1 MQIGVESS
9 RAVENKRVYVV
20 DSNDVSGMALQFM
33 LADEMECN
41 VYEDVQTALD
51 WAENRPPNV
60 ILLGEALL
68 QSDGVD
74 IVGRFKAAIADVR
87 MLVVCVDPQAEHVK
101 AALAA
106 GAASTIVKPLTV
118 ETVRRKV
125 DAQLG
130 RRVNLAIPVVQG

>member
-1 MQIGVESS
+1 MQIGVDTQ

-20 DSNDVSGMALQFM
+20 DSNDVSAMALQFM

-51 WAENRPPNV
+51 WAENRPPQL
-60 ILLGEALL
+60 ILIGEALL
-68 QSDGVD
+68 QSDGVG
-74 IVGRFKAAIADVR
+74 IVAKFKAAIADVR
-87 MLVVCVDPQAEHVK
+87 LLVVCANAEAEHVK
-101 AALAA
+101 DAITA
-106 GAASTIVKPLTV
+106 GASSAIVKPLTV

-130 RRVNLAIPVVQG
+130 RRAALNIPVVLG

>member
-1 MQIGVESS
+1 MQIGVDTQ

-20 DSNDVSGMALQFM
+20 DSNDVSAMALQFM

-51 WAENRPPNV
+51 WAENRPPQLIV
-60 ILLGEALL
+60 LGEALL
-68 QSDGVD
+68 QSDGVN
-74 IVGRFKAAIADVR
+74 IVGKFQAAIADVR
-87 MLVVCVDPQAEHVK
+87 LLVVCANPEAEHVK
-101 AALAA
+101 EALAA
-106 GAASTIVKPLTV
+106 GVASTIVKPLTV

-130 RRVNLAIPVVQG
+130 RRAALNIPVVLG

>member
-1 MQIGVESS
+1 MQIGVDTQ

-20 DSNDVSGMALQFM
+20 DSNDVSAMALQFM

-51 WAENRPPNV
+51 WAENRPPQL
-60 ILLGEALL
+60 ILIGEALL
-68 QSDGVD
+68 QSDGVG
-74 IVGRFKAAIADVR
+74 IVAKFKAAIADVR
-87 MLVVCVDPQAEHVK
+87 LLVVCANAEAAHVK
-101 AALAA
+101 DAITA
-106 GAASTIVKPLTV
+106 GASSAIVKPLTV

-130 RRVNLAIPVVQG
+130 RRAALNIPVVLG